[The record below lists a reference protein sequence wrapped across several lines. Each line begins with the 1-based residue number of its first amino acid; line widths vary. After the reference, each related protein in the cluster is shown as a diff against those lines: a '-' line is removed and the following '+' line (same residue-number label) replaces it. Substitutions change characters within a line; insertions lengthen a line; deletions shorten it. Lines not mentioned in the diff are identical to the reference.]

1 VGSVAPA
8 GHDKG
13 GDADRS
19 VSVGYDHL
27 LAIICTQA
35 AMSTGTMR
43 LLDAGCGEGKLLTYL
58 TARLGQLRPDLRVEC
73 YGFDVDDSGMRGE
86 GLEERL
92 IRGLGQTH
100 PEVDWGGRVT
110 VIHSSDAWPYP
121 DDFFD
126 VIVSNQVL
134 EHVWDHELFF
144 SETYR
149 TLKDGGYA
157 AHLAPLR
164 HCLYEPHIRLP
175 LFHRLNNHDLRVSYV
190 RAMTLLGFKKQFE
203 RLPDTH
209 TGIDEFSAREA
220 DVMREFTN
228 YLSGAQLYRL
238 GKRHHLRTSFRYT
251 HEYYRAKFRKM
262 LGLPPVRSY
271 RWDGGVLLEWLATSL
286 LKYVASVT
294 VFLEKKAVISA
305 PPHS

>member
-1 VGSVAPA
+1 MGTVARD
-8 GHDKG
+8 GQFKR
-13 GDADRS
+13 GDGERS
-19 VSVGYDHL
+19 SSVGYDHL
-27 LAIICTQA
+27 LAVICTQA
-35 AMSTGTMR
+35 AMSTGTLR
-43 LLDAGCGEGKLLTYL
+43 LLDAGCGEGRLLAYL
-58 TARLGQLRPDLRVEC
+58 TARLAQLRPDLRVEC
-73 YGFDVDDSGMRGE
+73 YGFDVDDSGMMGE

-92 IRGLGQTH
+92 VGGLGQTH
-100 PEVDWGGRVT
+100 PDVDWGTRVT

-121 DDFFD
+121 GDFFD

-134 EHVWDHELFF
+134 EHVSDHDLFF

-157 AHLAPLR
+157 AHLAPLQ

-175 LFHRLNNHDLRVSYV
+175 LFHRLNNHDLRVRYV

-209 TGIDEFSAREA
+209 TSVDEFSEREA

-228 YLSGAQLYRL
+228 YLSTAQVYRL

-251 HEYYRAKFRKM
+251 HEYYRAKFRKICN
-262 LGLPPVRSY
+262 LPPVRLY
-271 RWDGGVLLEWLATSL
+271 QRDGNVAAAWLAASL
-286 LKYVASVT
+286 LKYAASVT
-294 VFLEKKAVISA
+294 VFLEKKSVISM
-305 PPHS
+305 PPRS